1 MRKIIL
7 ILFISLIPNQI
18 INASPI
24 KSPLDKLFKH
34 FKNGQMIK
42 INSYNAKN
50 YMEIKDG
57 TYKKS
62 PLEIEAFIAYPK
74 KGEGPFPLVMFAH
87 ASGGPLLFTD
97 KWFKFNRLAA
107 KTLQSKGIAVMFI
120 DNFAPRGTYT
130 TYANQQK
137 VPHWSTFIDTFM
149 ALEHVSKDPK
159 ININKV
165 GITGWSRGGA
175 ISIMASEKKLRDAL
189 IDKNLF
195 FAAAQP
201 RSPPCWSIGMFN
213 NPTPIPE
220 TKTWMV
226 LGGADNYT
234 AAEPCV
240 ELGKKIKANG
250 GNIEVTVKKGW
261 HHGFT
266 ANYKEEWEKD
276 GMVFTNC
283 PGFFTNDDGTS
294 SSTDPNYKWA
304 KSWWMDSCIKNGAHI
319 GGDKGKVF
327 KSKFVKFFKK
337 ELLN

>member
-1 MRKIIL
+1 MRKILL

-24 KSPLDKLFKH
+24 KSPLDKLSKY

-159 ININKV
+159 INISKV

-189 IDKNLF
+189 IDKSLF

-201 RSPPCWSIGMFN
+201 RSPPCWSIGMFK
-213 NPTPIPE
+213 NPTPTPE

-226 LGGADNYT
+226 LGGADDYT

-240 ELGKKIKANG
+240 ELGK
-250 GNIEVTVKKGW
+250 
-261 HHGFT
+261 
-266 ANYKEEWEKD
+266 
-276 GMVFTNC
+276 
-283 PGFFTNDDGTS
+283 
-294 SSTDPNYKWA
+294 
-304 KSWWMDSCIKNGAHI
+304 
-319 GGDKGKVF
+319 
-327 KSKFVKFFKK
+327 
-337 ELLN
+337 